1 VRVCIVTVAS
11 YAHGIGGMQAHA
23 LDLGRGLV
31 RAGHEVEVVAPRHAE
46 GLTETEHEGIRW
58 HFVDALSRRPGRP
71 MRSPDWLRLSADEFG
86 RLHTARPFDVVH
98 SESTSGLG
106 LLRRGVQRRVPFAVK
121 FHGNYVGLAQAA
133 VRRAAAAEGMH
144 SRVQEAKL
152 LAWISAQHFVPVDG
166 VYRFRAC
173 EAMVPAAQQLRDTR
187 LSYLLRRS
195 RLHVVPNGVDV
206 EVFRPRPAEEM
217 RRELGLPDGPLLVA
231 VGRLNREKGFDF
243 ALRALAQLEDRSA
256 QLVVVGSGEERESLE
271 RLAQE
276 LGVVER
282 VVFAGRQEPDRVP
295 AYLAA
300 ADIFVFPTQ
309 REEAAPLV
317 LPQAMAC
324 GLPVVATSIGGITE
338 VVNRP
343 GENGVLVPPRDV
355 EGLVRALSD
364 LVADPGRRQ
373 RMGAA
378 ARERILAEYTI
389 ERMTARTL
397 AVYEIAVA
405 RHRAASAA
413 RPAGEE

>member
-1 VRVCIVTVAS
+1 MRVCIVTVAS
-11 YAHGIGGMQAHA
+11 YAHGIGGMQAHS

-58 HFVDALSRRPGRP
+58 HFVDAVSRQPGRP
-71 MRSPDWLRLSADEFG
+71 MRSRDWLRLSADEFA
-86 RLHTARPFDVVH
+86 RLHAAKPFDVVH

-106 LLRRGVQRRVPFAVK
+106 LLRRGVQHRVPFAVK
-121 FHGNYVGLAQAA
+121 FHGNYVGLAEAA
-133 VRRAAAAEGMH
+133 VRRAVAADGMH

-166 VYRFRAC
+166 IYRFRAC

-195 RLHVVPNGVDV
+195 RLHVVQNGVDA
-206 EVFRPRPAEEM
+206 EVFRPLPADEM

-243 ALRALAQLEDRSA
+243 ALRALAQLADRSA
-256 QLVVVGSGEERESLE
+256 QLVIVGSGEEREPLE
-271 RLAQE
+271 RLARE

-282 VVFAGRQEPDRVP
+282 VVFAGRQAPDRVP

-300 ADIFVFPTQ
+300 ADVFVFPTQ

-324 GLPVVATSIGGITE
+324 GLPGVATSIGGITE

-343 GENGVLVPPRDV
+343 GKNGVLVPPGDIQ
-355 EGLVRALSD
+355 GLVGALTD

-373 RMGAA
+373 QMGAA

-397 AVYEIAVA
+397 AVYEIAIA
-405 RHRAASAA
+405 RHRGDSP
-413 RPAGEE
+413 RSAGEG